1 MASLTIKNI
10 PNDLYERLKALAKAN
25 RRGINSEVIM
35 LLKASLQKP
44 RPDVA
49 LIAAKAAKVRER
61 TAHYMIDDAQLEAWI
76 NG

>member
-10 PNDLYERLKALAKAN
+10 PNDLYERLKASAKAN

-44 RPDVA
+44 GPDVA